1 MAAPSMIP
9 LRLAVTFTASSV
21 LMAEEASPLP
31 FRVGDDAGAV
41 DCWACAVPTART
53 STNRDRGDFMV
64 PSNAAGDTPLT
75 VCRDEAPD
83 TGLPP
88 VDRSHLRNDGYGSG
102 TAFGDSVVED
112 CRGVQPEY
120 VANVFDK
127 RGETD
132 LPVAISADLPST
144 RRVAINQPR
153 TIGFTIGYSF

>member
-1 MAAPSMIP
+1 
-9 LRLAVTFTASSV
+9 
-21 LMAEEASPLP
+21 
-31 FRVGDDAGAV
+31 
-41 DCWACAVPTART
+41 
-53 STNRDRGDFMV
+53 MV

-75 VCRDEAPD
+75 VCLDEAPD

-88 VDRSHLRNDGYGSG
+88 VDRSHLRNDGYGSK
-102 TAFGDSVVED
+102 TAFGDSIVED
-112 CRGVQPEY
+112 FRDVQPEY

-132 LPVAISADLPST
+132 LPVSISADLPST

>member
-1 MAAPSMIP
+1 M
-9 LRLAVTFTASSV
+9 
-21 LMAEEASPLP
+21 
-31 FRVGDDAGAV
+31 
-41 DCWACAVPTART
+41 
-53 STNRDRGDFMV
+53 
-64 PSNAAGDTPLT
+64 
-75 VCRDEAPD
+75 
-83 TGLPP
+83 
-88 VDRSHLRNDGYGSG
+88 
-102 TAFGDSVVED
+102 ED